1 MPTMFRRT
9 TTTAAALT
17 IAAVAALPAA
27 AAFAQASPTAP
38 PPPPP
43 PIAIPTPPPPPQ
55 PVLPPGP
62 QNLAPNIANPATMAA
77 NITAAMT
84 GKAFGWQFA
93 IAQGGKYVTAGA
105 LGTAR
110 SKADNDGIE
119 MKMKPTTRYEIASL
133 TKNVTAVATMKLL
146 RLRGLNVNSPIH
158 GYLPTSWKR
167 GSGFGATDAQKVTF
181 AQLLTHTSGAYQT
194 TQLPACKDVCGNDW
208 DGLEA
213 MVKIGVVPNSSR
225 VYKNANYALL
235 RILNARMWKAAG
247 GKIMGTKTE
256 YVEGTN
262 HKGDEIK
269 KPVQVPYVLPI
280 NAATSGRYAMDFV
293 RRFILTPAG
302 IKNVGCVAADAS
314 TAGLNYAPGATQK
327 TEGQLM
333 YWPEEQCPGN
343 AGLRLSSIEIV
354 QYLAH
359 LRHGTIIEPVDLAT
373 MDALR
378 AGWREA
384 NNLGAGTPAGVYWHG
399 GGLQQADRT
408 TILHTCGITF
418 PDGTEASLFVNS
430 AMSLNKCTVLRDAW
444 IAAH

>member
-1 MPTMFRRT
+1 MFRRPTST
-9 TTTAAALT
+9 TAALT
-17 IAAVAALPAA
+17 IAAVAALTPAA
-27 AAFAQASPTAP
+27 AFGQTSPTAP
-38 PPPPP
+38 APTPP
-43 PIAIPTPPPPPQ
+43 PIAIPAPAPPPPEAA
-55 PVLPPGP
+55 LPPGP
-62 QNLAPNIANPATMAA
+62 QTLAPKIADPAKMAQLIA
-77 NITAAMT
+77 LQMT
-84 GKAFGWQFA
+84 NQAFGWQFA
-93 IAQGGKYVTAGA
+93 IAQGGKFVTASA

-110 SKADNDGIE
+110 SKADNGGVE

-158 GYLPTSWKR
+158 GYLPASWKR
-167 GSGFGATDAQKVTF
+167 GKGFGATDAQKVTF

-208 DGLEA
+208 DGLAA
-213 MVKIGVVPNSSR
+213 MVKIGVVPGSSR

-235 RILNARMWKAAG
+235 RVLNARMWKAAG

-262 HKGDEIK
+262 YKGDEIK

-280 NAATSGRYAMDFV
+280 NAATDGRYAMDFV
-293 RRFILTPAG
+293 KRFILTPAG
-302 IKNVGCVAADAS
+302 IKNVGCVAADPS

-327 TEGQLM
+327 TKGQLM
-333 YWPEEQCPGN
+333 YWPQEQCPGN

-359 LRHGTIIEPVDLAT
+359 LRHGTIIDPADLAK
-373 MDALR
+373 MDELR

-418 PDGTEASLFVNS
+418 PDGTEASLIVNS
-430 AMSLNKCTVLRDAW
+430 AMGNLNKCKVLRDAW
-444 IAAH
+444 IAAS